1 MKKNHLSYSALC
13 QFKKSPNHLLAYWN
27 KELKTTDAMQFG
39 TIIHKMLLEPDTFTK
54 EFAIFEGARRA
65 GKQWIE
71 LFLKVQGELVNNGL
85 SLKNRTK
92 VKH

>member
-39 TIIHKMLLEPDTFTK
+39 
-54 EFAIFEGARRA
+54 
-65 GKQWIE
+65 
-71 LFLKVQGELVNNGL
+71 
-85 SLKNRTK
+85 S
-92 VKH
+92 